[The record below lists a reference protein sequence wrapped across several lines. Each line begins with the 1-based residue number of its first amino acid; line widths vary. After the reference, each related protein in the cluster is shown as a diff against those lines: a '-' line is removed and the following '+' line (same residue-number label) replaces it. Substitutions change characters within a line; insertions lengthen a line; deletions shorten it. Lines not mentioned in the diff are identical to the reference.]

1 LARKV
6 SESLRESLVGEMTN
20 LRAFAVS
27 LCGDRERAD
36 DLVQETL
43 FKAWNHL
50 DSFREGTNLKAW
62 LFTIL
67 RNTYFSERRK
77 RRREV
82 EDADGSYA
90 ATLSTHPEQHGHMEM
105 QDFRAALVRLPDDQR
120 EALILVGAA
129 GFSYEEAAEIS
140 GCAVGT
146 IKSRVNRARNR
157 LGEMLGMDETGPVG
171 YFPTPTRIGGS
182 SCHDRRRHRPQ
193 QGQARSGFRL
203 PHTEGRAPRGWSFRR
218 G

>member
-1 LARKV
+1 LRRKV
-6 SESLRESLVGEMTN
+6 SSTLRDQLVAEIGS

-27 LCGDRERAD
+27 LCGDKERAD
-36 DLVQETL
+36 DLVQEAL

-50 DSFREGTNLKAW
+50 ESFKEGTNLKAW

-82 EDADGSYA
+82 EDADGAYA
-90 ATLSTHPEQHGHMEM
+90 ARLSTHAEQHGHMDM
-105 QDFRAALVRLPDDQR
+105 QDFRSALSELPDDQR
-120 EALILVGAA
+120 EALVLVGAA

-157 LGEMLGMDETGPVG
+157 LATMLGLDPEETG
-171 YFPTPTRIGGS
+171 
-182 SCHDRRRHRPQ
+182 
-193 QGQARSGFRL
+193 A
-203 PHTEGRAPRGWSFRR
+203 EGEGLSKTA
-218 G
+218 

>member
-1 LARKV
+1 VILRQNV
-6 SESLRESLVGEMTN
+6 SQGLKDDLVAQIGS

-50 DSFREGTNLKAW
+50 DSFHEGTNLKAW

-77 RRREV
+77 RKREV

-90 ATLSTHPEQHGHMEM
+90 ARLASRPEQLGHMDM
-105 QDFRAALVRLPDDQR
+105 QDFQAALTRLPDDQR
-120 EALILVGAA
+120 EALVLVGAA
-129 GFSYEEAAEIS
+129 GFSYEEAADIS

-157 LGEMLGMDETGPVG
+157 LADMLGLGELESVIEDAPVSKVG
-171 YFPTPTRIGGS
+171 
-182 SCHDRRRHRPQ
+182 
-193 QGQARSGFRL
+193 
-203 PHTEGRAPRGWSFRR
+203 
-218 G
+218 

>member
-1 LARKV
+1 LPRNA
-6 SESLRESLVGEMTN
+6 SPGLTDELVAQIGS

-43 FKAWNHL
+43 YKAWNHL
-50 DSFREGTNLKAW
+50 DSFKEGTNLKAW

-67 RNTYFSERRK
+67 RNTFFSERRK
-77 RRREV
+77 RKREV
-82 EDADGSYA
+82 EDADGSLA
-90 ATLSTHPEQHGHMEM
+90 ARLSSRPEQHGHMDM
-105 QDFRAALVRLPDDQR
+105 KDFQEALSELPDDQR

-157 LGEMLGMDETGPVG
+157 LVETLELGDEDLKEPDAVAAMTK
-171 YFPTPTRIGGS
+171 S
-182 SCHDRRRHRPQ
+182 
-193 QGQARSGFRL
+193 A
-203 PHTEGRAPRGWSFRR
+203 
-218 G
+218 

>member
-1 LARKV
+1 MG
-6 SESLRESLVGEMTN
+6 S

-27 LCGDRERAD
+27 LCGDKERAD

-50 DSFREGTNLKAW
+50 DSFEEGTNLKAW

-77 RRREV
+77 RRREI
-82 EDADGSYA
+82 EDADGAYA
-90 ATLSTHPEQHGHMEM
+90 ARLSTHPAQHGYMDM
-105 QDFRAALVRLPDDQR
+105 QDFRAALTRLPDDQR
-120 EALILVGAA
+120 EALVLVGAA
-129 GFSYEEAAEIS
+129 GFSYEEAAAIS

-157 LGEMLGMDETGPVG
+157 LASMLGLTDVESGVEG
-171 YFPTPTRIGGS
+171 TRGLS
-182 SCHDRRRHRPQ
+182 KT
-193 QGQARSGFRL
+193 A
-203 PHTEGRAPRGWSFRR
+203 
-218 G
+218 

>member
-1 LARKV
+1 MRRRV
-6 SESLRESLVGEMTN
+6 SESLRDSLVGEMTN

-50 DSFREGTNLKAW
+50 DSFHEGTNLKAW

-82 EDADGSYA
+82 EDVDGSYA
-90 ATLSTHPEQHGHMEM
+90 ATLATNPEQHGHMEM
-105 QDFRAALVRLPDDQR
+105 QDFRAVLTRLPDDQR

-157 LGEMLGMDETGPVG
+157 LGEMLGMDE
-171 YFPTPTRIGGS
+171 
-182 SCHDRRRHRPQ
+182 
-193 QGQARSGFRL
+193 A
-203 PHTEGRAPRGWSFRR
+203 TESEPNMTKSA
-218 G
+218 